1 MRFDSVSILD
11 AQRRAYKALTAP
23 FIVSSTIDSTGKAQ
37 KSTKKNPHYTPP
49 KLTTSPAMLVQELPW
64 VNTTKQFV
72 FDFSISGPQQV
83 PGVNNNIVIAKNDT
97 FAVYGVQMLI
107 ATGTNAAD
115 FIYRS
120 HGVLPTDDAIYNS
133 FITMTIES
141 STYVTKM
148 EGQFFR
154 DNPANSNEY
163 FGEIGLQ
170 LINPIRLISGEQGK
184 YNVTLNLKNPTSP
197 LVISANTLISMRLH
211 GVYGQ
216 AQG

>member
-1 MRFDSVSILD
+1 MRFDSVAITN
-11 AQRRAYKALTAP
+11 AQRRAFKAITSP
-23 FIVSSTIDSTGKAQ
+23 QIVHHGINEQGKV
-37 KSTKKNPHYTPP
+37 TKNTNKNPHFVPP
-49 KLTTSPAMLVQELPW
+49 KLATSPAMLVQELPW
-64 VNTTKQFV
+64 VNTTQQFV
-72 FDFSISGPQQV
+72 FNFSISGPAQI
-83 PGVNNNIVIAKNDT
+83 PGTNNNIVIAKNDV
-97 FAVYGVQMLI
+97 FCVYGVQMLF
-107 ATGTNAAD
+107 ATGTNSAD

-120 HGVLPTDDAIYNS
+120 HGVLPTDDAAYNS
-133 FITMTIES
+133 TISMQIES
-141 STYVTKM
+141 SKYVVNM

-170 LINPIRLISGEQGK
+170 LINPLRLISGENGV

-197 LVISANTLISMRLH
+197 LVISANTMLSMRLH